1 MGDWN
6 EFMLVMIKLRL
17 LEIIIGICLSLALV
31 IIGFRRF
38 RSDLSDLSDG
48 SDRSDNKTKEER

>member
-6 EFMLVMIKLRL
+6 EFMSVMLKLRL
-17 LEIIIGICLSLALV
+17 LEIIIGFFLSLALV

-38 RSDLSDLSDG
+38 RSD
-48 SDRSDNKTKEER
+48 RSVGKTKDGE